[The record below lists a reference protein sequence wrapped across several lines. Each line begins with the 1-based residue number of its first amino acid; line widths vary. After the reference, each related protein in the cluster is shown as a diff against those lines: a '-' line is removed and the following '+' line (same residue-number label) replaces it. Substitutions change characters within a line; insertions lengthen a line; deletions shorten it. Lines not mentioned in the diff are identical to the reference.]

1 MVAAAPRGI
10 QAGPHR
16 GRCLVSPAKTTLS
29 RPERLALD
37 PTIAQHGVISTYRN
51 WGCRCKPCV
60 NANTLAVA
68 AARKV
73 YRERLQADPYV
84 VTHGLNS
91 TYVNWGCRCRPCRD
105 AHADAGRV

>member
-1 MVAAAPRGI
+1 M
-10 QAGPHR
+10 
-16 GRCLVSPAKTTLS
+16 SPAKTVLS

-37 PTIAQHGVISTYRN
+37 PTIVQHGTISTYRN
-51 WGCRCKPCV
+51 WGCRCKPCSH
-60 NANTLAVA
+60 ANTLAIA

-73 YRERLQADPYV
+73 YRERLQADFYV

-91 TYVNWGCRCRPCRD
+91 TYVNWGCRCRPCTD